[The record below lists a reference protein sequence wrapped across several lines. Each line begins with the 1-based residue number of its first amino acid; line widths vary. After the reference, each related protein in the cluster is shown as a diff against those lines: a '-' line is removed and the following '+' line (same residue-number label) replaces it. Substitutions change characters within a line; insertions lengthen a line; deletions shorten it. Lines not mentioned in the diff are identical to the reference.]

1 MHPWSVITFF
11 GTDCKF
17 RYRFRRADLNL
28 NFAPGT
34 IHCVLGRPISYRVLV
49 SQIPRDAPA
58 NLLDVSGVSGK
69 ERGTASGFRNLLQS
83 KPASAFIFYAEEAD
97 CVNNDVGF
105 PK

>member
-1 MHPWSVITFF
+1 MELWSVITFS

-34 IHCVLGRPISYRVLV
+34 IHCFVGRPVSYRVLV
-49 SQIPRDAPA
+49 PQIPRDPPA
-58 NLLDVSGVSGK
+58 NFLDVPGVSGK

-83 KPASAFIFYAEEAD
+83 NPPPPSSSTLRRPT
-97 CVNNDVGF
+97 V
-105 PK
+105 